1 MQTSAKD
8 KDGAP
13 VSQMKII
20 ALKALK
26 VHKKVLASRSTSI
39 NHDDIEFNLNES
51 ASSLNSSIKD
61 QQEHQSQND
70 NDSYVHMIQS

>member
-1 MQTSAKD
+1 
-8 KDGAP
+8 
-13 VSQMKII
+13 MKII

-39 NHDDIEFNLNES
+39 NPDDIEFNLNES

-61 QQEHQSQND
+61 
-70 NDSYVHMIQS
+70 